1 MTMINC
7 PECGHSVSSTA
18 AACPNCGHVLAAT
31 TTGESTHAHHTRA
44 ADEANLRGRKK
55 RVGAGRW
62 LAGLF
67 FLALLV
73 LLALWY
79 FDIVNFT

>member
-18 AACPNCGHVLAAT
+18 AACPNCGHVLAGT
-31 TTGESTHAHHTRA
+31 TSAESAHDRDVRRDDTR
-44 ADEANLRGRKK
+44 R
-55 RVGAGRW
+55 RVGPGRW

-67 FLALLV
+67 FLALIV
-73 LLALWY
+73 LIALWY

>member
-18 AACPNCGHVLAAT
+18 AACPNCGHVMGT
-31 TTGESTHAHHTRA
+31 TTANAHGEPAHPHPAHTHHEER
-44 ADEANLRGRKK
+44 

-67 FLALLV
+67 FLVLV
-73 LLALWY
+73 LLVALWY
-79 FDIVNFT
+79 FDVVNFT

>member
-1 MTMINC
+1 MAMINC
-7 PECGHSVSSTA
+7 PECGHAMSSTA
-18 AACPNCGHVLAAT
+18 AACPNCGHVMAT
-31 TTGESTHAHHTRA
+31 TTTDAHAHHTRA
-44 ADEANLRGRKK
+44 EDAVHARGRKK

-67 FLALLV
+67 FLALLI

-79 FDIVNFT
+79 FDVVNFV